1 MNNYAT
7 APKKDQSKAEIMG
20 QKRQEK
26 ALREFKHVLKDLIF
40 LLRSAS
46 GMQTVYMY
54 WINRSREQFVLE
66 TKSTELD
73 NVIFKDRLHF
83 ENHFLNEYKD
93 ITEPAAEEV
102 GGKLDASSLKHYYND
117 TPVRYVTMLPF
128 VNNGETVAITVLESR
143 DHIFT
148 EGKSDVIYSYIDA
161 LRNVLNTYL
170 EISDLYEQQNEWID
184 YEKCLERLNVRC
196 HRAELIKRLLNILQQ
211 FLSDGGV
218 SFVTQGMGSW
228 CNVMNSDEARYPLP
242 VGMTMEKR
250 SLASEAAE
258 NGNTEF
264 AIHFNS
270 SPKRLS
276 PRELQTEGASIAIPL
291 LMNDRRQGVVLA
303 YDKNPLIF
311 KESTKHKLINFVR
324 VAGLQIMGNDPNID
338 IDEPVFVNKF
348 GALLPDF
355 WEKTVDTELK
365 NIREEKSRFHSWF
378 GLITLS
384 NLPKL
389 RTQMRID
396 QLDQMQRD
404 LITTFNPAQYGYTGI
419 LGFHSDY
426 IYSFFI
432 QNKDPQALEK
442 WTAALQEKFL
452 NSFELNNGMHIE
464 TDITVGSI
472 KLGRESEDSYQVLSK
487 AKSALS
493 EAMKSG
499 DNKTIQ

>member
-1 MNNYAT
+1 MNNYAS
-7 APKKDQSKAEIMG
+7 APEEDRSKAEIMG

-26 ALREFKHVLKDLIF
+26 ALREFKHVLKDLVF
-40 LLRSAS
+40 LMRSAS
-46 GMQTVYMY
+46 GMQTVYLY

-73 NVIFKDRLHF
+73 NVMFKDRLHF
-83 ENHFLNEYKD
+83 ENHFLNEFKD
-93 ITEPAAEEV
+93 ITEPTAREV
-102 GGKLDASSLKHYYND
+102 GRGLDASLLKHYYNEV
-117 TPVRYVTMLPF
+117 PIRYVTMLPF

-148 EGKSDVIYSYIDA
+148 EGKSEVIYSYIDA

-184 YEKCLERLNVRC
+184 YEKCLDRLNVRC
-196 HRAELIKRLLNILQQ
+196 HRAELVKRLLNVMQE
-211 FLSDGGV
+211 FLPDGGV

-228 CNVMNSDEARYPLP
+228 CNVMNADQAEHVLP
-242 VGMTMEKR
+242 IGMTMEKR
-250 SLASEAAE
+250 SLTSEAAE

-264 AIHFNS
+264 AIHFNN

-276 PRELQTEGASIAIPL
+276 PRERNTDGATIAIPL

-303 YDKNPLIF
+303 YDKNPLVF
-311 KESTKHKLINFVR
+311 KESTKHKLMNLVR

-338 IDEPVFVNKF
+338 IDEPVFANQF
-348 GALLPDF
+348 GAFLPDF
-355 WEKTVDTELK
+355 WEKTVDSELR
-365 NIREEKSRFHSWF
+365 NISREESQYHSWF
-378 GLITLS
+378 GLLTLS

-389 RTQMRID
+389 RTKMRID

-404 LITTFNPAQYGYTGI
+404 LITTFNPSQYGYTGI

-432 QNKDPQALEK
+432 QNKDPDALRK
-442 WTAALQEKFL
+442 WVASLRKKFS
-452 NSFELNNGMHIE
+452 NSFELTNGMHIE

-472 KLGRESEDSYQVLSK
+472 KLDQESDDSYQVLSK

-493 EAMKSG
+493 RAMKS
-499 DNKTIQ
+499 NKNESLQ

>member
-1 MNNYAT
+1 MNNYAA
-7 APKKDQSKAEIMG
+7 APEEDRSKAEIMG

-73 NVIFKDRLHF
+73 NVMFKDRLTF
-83 ENHFLNEYKD
+83 ENHFLNEFKD
-93 ITEPAAEEV
+93 ISEPASREIGREMDPS
-102 GGKLDASSLKHYYND
+102 LLKHYYDNV
-117 TPVRYVTMLPF
+117 PVRYVTMLPF
-128 VNNGETVAITVLESR
+128 VNNGETVAITVLEAR
-143 DHIFT
+143 DQISAD
-148 EGKSDVIYSYIDA
+148 GQSDVIYSYIDA

-184 YEKCLERLNVRC
+184 YEKCLDRLNVRC
-196 HRAELIKRLLNILQQ
+196 HRAELVKRLLNILQE
-211 FLSDGGV
+211 FLPDGGV
-218 SFVTQGMGSW
+218 SFVAQGMGSW
-228 CNVMNSDEARYPLP
+228 CNVMNSDEARHPLP

-264 AIHFNS
+264 AIHFNN

-276 PRELQTEGASIAIPL
+276 PREQHTEGATMAIPL

-303 YDKNPLIF
+303 HDKNPLTF
-311 KESTKHKLINFVR
+311 KESTKHKLKNLVR
-324 VAGLQIMGNDPNID
+324 VAGLQIMGNDPGID
-338 IDEPVFVNKF
+338 IDEPVFANKF
-348 GALLPDF
+348 GAFLPDF
-355 WEKTVDTELK
+355 WKKTVDAELL
-365 NIREEKSRFHSWF
+365 NIREEKSKFHSWF

-389 RTQMRID
+389 RTKMRID

-404 LITTFNPAQYGYTGI
+404 LVRTFNPSQYGYTGI

-432 QNKDPQALEK
+432 QNKDSEAVDK
-442 WTAALQEKFL
+442 WIAALRKNFL
-452 NSFELNNGMHIE
+452 NSFELDNGMHIE
-464 TDITVGSI
+464 TDITVGPV
-472 KLGRESEDSYQVLSK
+472 KLVGESQDSYQVLTK

-493 EAMKSG
+493 GAMKSG
-499 DNKTIQ
+499 NNEVQ